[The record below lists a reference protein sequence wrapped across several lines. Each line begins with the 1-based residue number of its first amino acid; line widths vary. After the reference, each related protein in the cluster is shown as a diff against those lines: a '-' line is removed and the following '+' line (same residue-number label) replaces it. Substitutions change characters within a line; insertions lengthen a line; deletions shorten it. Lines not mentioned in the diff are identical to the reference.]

1 MAQDYETEVVVVID
15 SEEIAAYARFAVDA
29 NSTPK
34 WWGGNLECEDP
45 ALAFKLING
54 RQASLRLPNGKEASI
69 VPGEDRGRGAT
80 FTGSGVPPV

>member
-1 MAQDYETEVVVVID
+1 MAQDYETEAVVVID
-15 SEEIAAYARFAVDA
+15 DEEIQAYARFTVEA

-34 WWGGNLECEDP
+34 WWGGDLESEDS

-54 RQASLRLPNGKEASI
+54 RRSVLRLPNGKEASI